1 MNPTH
6 MTRVP
11 NLAPLML
18 AVFTL
23 SGLLTAALVW
33 SMSR

>member
-6 MTRVP
+6 VTRVS
-11 NLAPLML
+11 NIAPLTL

-23 SGLLTAALVW
+23 GGLLTAALVW
-33 SMSR
+33 SMCR